1 MFYKKYPKLQEAINQ
16 RAANYNK
23 TLDLI
28 DKLEAEGKALVI
40 RPEKPLQVS
49 RIEKDINKLVELYNE
64 GFELAGNKLGVRSD
78 SLLDRCNTIVT

>member
-1 MFYKKYPKLQEAINQ
+1 MASLFYRKYPKLQAAINQ

-28 DKLEAEGKALVI
+28 DKLEAEGRALVI

-49 RIEKDINKLVELYNE
+49 RIEKDINKLVDLYNE
-64 GFELAGNKLGVRSD
+64 GFEIASRF
-78 SLLDRCNTIVT
+78 VTQL